1 MTIRTHM
8 GRSMDLSLWSN
19 RLILGL
25 TAAVL
30 VAAVIAWQADGSAT
44 LLWAPLSTF
53 AVWALGREIDP
64 DHSWTA
70 LVAALAAGVWG
81 LAGLE
86 MASLLA
92 VIALVVAARLVVNST
107 GRRPLTSDLVVIGL
121 YATLISTSPDLWV
134 AGFGLAVAIY
144 VDDRMSAKPTTPG
157 SVTALLAAL
166 GSSAVASLSSAFPQ
180 AIPEIRPLFVVAVG
194 TIALIAVVREPTQP
208 TSKVDSPLKNLV
220 QRSRLHATRSLI
232 GVLIFVTALLLGPDA
247 IAVGPAAFALAL
259 ALAATEVGRIRTG

>member
-1 MTIRTHM
+1 
-8 GRSMDLSLWSN
+8 MDLSHWPN

-25 TAAVL
+25 TGAVL
-30 VAAVIAWQADGSAT
+30 VAAFIAWQAGGSAS
-44 LLWAPLSTF
+44 LLWAPLNTF
-53 AVWALGREIDP
+53 AIWALGREIDP
-64 DHSWTA
+64 DHNWTA

-86 MASLLA
+86 MTNLFA
-92 VIALVVAARLVVNST
+92 VIALAVAARLVVNST
-107 GRRPLTSDLVVIGL
+107 GRRPLISDLVALGL

-144 VDDRMSAKPTTPG
+144 VDDRMSGKPTAAG

-166 GSSAVASLSSAFPQ
+166 GSSGVASLSSAFPQ

-208 TSKVDSPLKNLV
+208 TSSVDSPMKTSIE
-220 QRSRLHATRSLI
+220 RPRLHATRSLV
-232 GVLIFVTALLLGPDA
+232 GVLLFVTALLIGPDA
-247 IAVGPAAFALAL
+247 IAVGPAVLALAL
-259 ALAATEVGRIRTG
+259 ALAATELGRIRTG